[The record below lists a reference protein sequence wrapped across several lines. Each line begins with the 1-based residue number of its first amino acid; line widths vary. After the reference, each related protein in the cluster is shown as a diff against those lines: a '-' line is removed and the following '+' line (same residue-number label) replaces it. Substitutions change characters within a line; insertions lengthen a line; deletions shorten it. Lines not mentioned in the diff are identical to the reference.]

1 MKKLGFLLGI
11 LFLCGQVVF
20 ASESATN
27 APEQKFND
35 NRAVVS
41 IQKQPANENTQ
52 KQTVKNNWF
61 CVVVQVN
68 GKIDDI
74 GSTVQNNKQ

>member
-1 MKKLGFLLGI
+1 MKKLAILLALL
-11 LFLCGQVVF
+11 LFCGESVF
-20 ASESATN
+20 AAESATN
-27 APEQKFND
+27 VPEQKFND

-41 IQKQPANENTQ
+41 IQKQPANENAQ